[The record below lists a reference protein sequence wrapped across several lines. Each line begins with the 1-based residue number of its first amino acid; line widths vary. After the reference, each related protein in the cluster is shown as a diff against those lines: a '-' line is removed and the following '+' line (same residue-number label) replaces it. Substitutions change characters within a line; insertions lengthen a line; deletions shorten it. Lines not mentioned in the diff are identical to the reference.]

1 MYILSM
7 KKQKKTEACK
17 VSKPVLGSSQ
27 NEGQIPIGDQ
37 PGYTPTYPSILKK
50 VQEPVLVYNHG
61 SQVKEPARE
70 PASLCQLFPFMKVIR
85 SLIF

>member
-1 MYILSM
+1 M
-7 KKQKKTEACK
+7 
-17 VSKPVLGSSQ
+17 LGSSQ

-61 SQVKEPARE
+61 SQVKEPA
-70 PASLCQLFPFMKVIR
+70 SLCQLFHESHQVSNFLK
-85 SLIF
+85 